1 MSVPAAFDY
10 HPATSVDEAIALLQQ
25 YGDEAKLLAGGHSL
39 LPTIKMRL
47 GQPGH
52 IIDLGRISGL
62 SYIREEDG
70 AVPVG
75 AMTQDVTIKR
85 SDVLKRYFALWAE

>member
-39 LPTIKMRL
+39 LPTMKLRL
-47 GQPGH
+47 AQPGH
-52 IIDLGRISGL
+52 
-62 SYIREEDG
+62 
-70 AVPVG
+70 
-75 AMTQDVTIKR
+75 R
-85 SDVLKRYFALWAE
+85 SM